1 MATIKQKNAFGT
13 NGFSLIEIILSS
25 GLLAM
30 FALAFLG
37 VLGFSQEST
46 LRAGQRSRAIFLVE
60 EGLEAARNIRD
71 ESFSNLAVGNHGI
84 TSTNKWVFA
93 GQTDIV
99 ENFTRSVNVVDVNSQ
114 TKQVTSEV
122 TWKQTG
128 GNQVSV
134 SFSTLFSDWRTATS
148 TGTSTQFC
156 GV

>member
-1 MATIKQKNAFGT
+1 MATIKQKNVFDT

-46 LRAGQRSRAIFLVE
+46 LRAGQRSRAIFLAE
-60 EGLEAARNIRD
+60 EGLEAARDIRD
-71 ESFSNLAVGNHGI
+71 ESFSNLTIGNHGI

-99 ENFTRSVNVVDVNSQ
+99 ENFTRTVNVVEVNSQ
-114 TKQVTSEV
+114 TKQATSEV
-122 TWKQTG
+122 AWKQTG

-134 SFSTLFSDWRTATS
+134 SFSTLFTDWRTATS